1 MLHPRF
7 QGQEP
12 PGFPGRF
19 NERRWPELAAL
30 FCPDGVLPWGGNT
43 FRGRKEIIEGLPGTQ
58 PKIPHRIKHFVYV
71 SMAK

>member
-1 MLHPRF
+1 M
-7 QGQEP
+7 
-12 PGFPGRF
+12 
-19 NERRWPELAAL
+19 
-30 FCPDGVLPWGGNT
+30 LPWGGNT